1 MWKAGKYQ
9 PTAKSS
15 LLTNFNLLKFRYSKV
30 DDIPETPDVV
40 EGRAFALLVIQAI
53 SRHLPQLRIDF
64 EASLQPGQRELSCDE
79 FVDFLSHY
87 MFFREYETCPIFATK
102 SRFRA
107 ETLRQQRIAAS
118 GSSNTDQLMALL
130 HSQWEDERRKKNA
143 DVGGPRKSIV
153 GTTESTINNDGQSD
167 DDVDESEDTTP
178 QQPTM
183 PRPTYGKQPVV
194 TEEMWRQQRQDAK
207 IAVLQKKRM
216 SIRPIAGREEDVALQ
231 TLSRMESLSP
241 VVLHEQLIR
250 LYRAIDVEDSD
261 GVCWAEL
268 SNFLS
273 DAILQADNATGG
285 GGQDSA
291 TSTFQEESPFELNP
305 FVCDRPDH
313 PVLGVKGVTLGR
325 HEVTRAYEGLWLVQS
340 RMPADVPTLTSK
352 GGSNDGGGGGGE
364 GGPPPGGNFK
374 CSIDLHQTRPP
385 NNPSG
390 NLFPLV
396 SKALSNV
403 LEENLTQLE
412 WIPIMD
418 LQMVA
423 TAQYP
428 PPTKH
433 TTSHSRSDSPSSRSP
448 SPQGDQMTQSVVQ
461 TYEDD
466 ASAAG
471 IPTTG
476 VLAYSSTDLRLR
488 LCEYRLQTGAIS
500 SLGAVHVSESFSTMA
515 WSPYWKKLFCC
526 SNAGTMSVWQVN
538 HPLLAARAQALSS
551 SSSNSAYRGAET
563 IPCFE
568 RVQTFHEHKSTI
580 CKVLFLPLDG
590 SIVTASLD
598 PRLIVQDLESC
609 ATIADLK
616 GAQAGI
622 RDIAYQVDYHM
633 IAACG
638 YEPNVRLWVL
648 HESTRSNSMVLE
660 DRGHS
665 SSTSAQHSLPII
677 GVHFIPNTPYL
688 TSADSH
694 GLVRI
699 WDLRTL
705 RVVQNLDVELRR
717 LPGHPR
723 DKSIQQLSVVG
734 DSDMLLSSRRYT
746 FLIHPLRAS
755 TATQRRSEAET
766 FVAMSYSFASS
777 TVVSSTPSS
786 MQLWDLRSGTLTSVF
801 GSTASTKEEE
811 VTAIAVDA
819 QGRKIIVGFRGGKVR
834 IHSSVNGAVMK
845 TVIVSRSSGVEI
857 VDIKTLLLGGLC
869 IAVDSNGSV
878 TCFADRDEGCQFAV
892 LEACGFRAQPA
903 SFTISSK
910 LFPYMAIAHSKRLV
924 TLFELSQTA
933 GLAPMHHSWFRLG
946 DGDPYAL
953 DEDEDDEKEDENP
966 NFSNPNN
973 ADAQATSVKPVSRR
987 NAVTMSSS
995 AVKVAS
1001 SVDIIAM
1008 EFCDP
1013 WRSLIILE
1021 STGELHICQIG
1032 PSKDRGIRCTHRC
1045 KVLWQVFSE
1054 PIGTIPSPNSDDRP
1068 QTEQSVLTAL
1078 MSSASFGN
1086 ADPVSSQLFSPSC
1099 MQFVTF
1105 HRRHQLVLCDRRG
1118 TVVALELHHFPPPHR
1133 RSQYIFDRESIWAT
1147 SVRVGGPT
1155 SLESSMVNTPQQTP
1169 RQLTIAAGGGD
1180 GEMTSE
1186 YDWADD
1192 VVIQAVRVRTGGAA
1206 GIAAAPRLPGLDRGP
1221 ITGIMHIPSHGAIC
1235 LLPAGSRSVYVM
1247 SLDGDQFL
1255 GEMSLDQRP
1264 GIPGQLRSPKV
1275 PQFDWGAD
1283 SISLTG
1289 RSTTSSAPRT
1299 SRAEGSPMAR
1309 AVEQITASHLIDDCS
1324 AGVEITVQSLLP
1336 VPQTSLSVSRAPS
1349 PLSARSSYRKTSV
1362 AETPPLPPRPCITTT
1377 ASHFAEKKVHTSAQ
1391 INREQTSTFHAF
1403 VETLESV
1410 RERLRDRP
1418 PSVLE
1423 TRTSK
1428 RSLLQAKSLP
1438 IRLMTNPAQ
1447 QRDCQGVSANVGS
1460 ELPQLQQQQQQ
1471 IRSSAMPIF
1480 SSQGIHGEFSSEN
1493 QGTRSSSASIVR
1505 TPYARRIPS
1514 ASRSASA
1521 MGSEESLTTAP
1532 PGISGIKR
1540 TLHKLVE
1547 SHLHLRELH
1556 DIGFPPDQSSNRAPH
1571 NSNYQSQHPPT
1582 VAQQNALASACVAA
1596 IQATT
1601 TTTTLS
1607 TTQTPVS
1614 LRQSSY
1620 STVRDY
1626 LEIPGRAATPLPHTV
1641 GVSASYLTTSGWHS
1655 NSVVTAPTS
1664 LVRKS
1669 LPTLK
1674 THVVARC
1681 NISHNKVKHP
1691 DCKTLERPH
1700 NNNQDL
1706 GLMGIQTKQPPTIS
1720 PT

>member
-30 DDIPETPDVV
+30 DDIPDTPDVV

-87 MFFREYETCPIFATK
+87 LFFREYETCPIFATK
-102 SRFRA
+102 ARFRA

-118 GSSNTDQLMALL
+118 GSSDTDQLMALL
-130 HSQWEDERRKKNA
+130 QSQCEDERRKQLN
-143 DVGGPRKSIV
+143 GPRKSIS
-153 GTTESTINNDGQSD
+153 STSFENSNDADEQSD
-167 DDVDESEDTTP
+167 DDNVDVTP
-178 QQPTM
+178 EQPTIT
-183 PRPTYGKQPVV
+183 RPSYGKQPVV
-194 TEEMWRQQRQDAK
+194 TEETLRQQRQDVKFAN
-207 IAVLQKKRM
+207 LHKKRM
-216 SIRPIAGREEDVALQ
+216 TIRPIVGREEDVALQ
-231 TLSRMESLSP
+231 TLSRMEHLSP
-241 VVLHEQLIR
+241 NVLHEQLIR

-285 GGQDSA
+285 QDSA
-291 TSTFQEESPFELNP
+291 ATAFHEESPFELNP

-325 HEVTRAYEGLWLVQS
+325 HEVTRASEGLWLVQS
-340 RMPADVPTLTSK
+340 RTAADAPTLTSK
-352 GGSNDGGGGGGE
+352 GGGGANEGGE
-364 GGPPPGGNFK
+364 GGNFK

-390 NLFPLV
+390 NLLPHV

-412 WIPIMD
+412 WIPMLD
-418 LQMVA
+418 LQVVA
-423 TAQYP
+423 TAQFP
-428 PPTKH
+428 PPSKPS
-433 TTSHSRSDSPSSRSP
+433 SHKRSDSPERRSP
-448 SPQGDQMTQSVVQ
+448 SPTAEFSQSIVQ
-461 TYEDD
+461 AFDD
-466 ASAAG
+466 DTAAVG
-471 IPTTG
+471 VPTTG

-500 SLGAVHVSESFSTMA
+500 CLGAVHVSESFSTMA

-526 SNAGTMSVWQVN
+526 SNAGTMSVWHVN
-538 HPLLAARAQALSS
+538 HPLLSARAQALSS
-551 SSSNSAYRGAET
+551 SSNNAAYRGAEM

-609 ATIADLK
+609 ATVADLK

-622 RDIAYQVDYHM
+622 RDIAYQVEYHM

-834 IHSSVNGAVMK
+834 THSSVNGAVLK

-857 VDIKTLLLGGLC
+857 VDIKTLQLGGLC

-892 LEACGFRAQPA
+892 LEACGFRAQAA
-903 SFTISSK
+903 SFTVSSK
-910 LFPYMAIAHSKRLV
+910 VFPFMAIAHSKRLV
-924 TLFELSQTA
+924 TIFELSHIA

-946 DGDPYAL
+946 DGDPYEL
-953 DEDEDDEKEDENP
+953 DDDDEKGE
-966 NFSNPNN
+966 
-973 ADAQATSVKPVSRR
+973 ADPKLSRADDTDASAAGTNGNRR
-987 NAVTMSSS
+987 NAVTVSSS

-1001 SVDIIAM
+1001 SVDIVAM
-1008 EFCDP
+1008 EFCDT

-1021 STGELHICQIG
+1021 STGELHICQVG

-1045 KVLWQVFSE
+1045 KLMWHVYAQDAIGKIEPHVSPLSE
-1054 PIGTIPSPNSDDRP
+1054 DAQQEHST
-1068 QTEQSVLTAL
+1068 LTTL
-1078 MSSASFGN
+1078 MPSASFGN
-1086 ADPVSSQLFSPSC
+1086 AEPVSSQLFTPSC
-1099 MQFVTF
+1099 MQFVSF

-1118 TVVALELHHFPPPHR
+1118 TVVALEMQHFPPPHR

-1155 SLESSMVNTPQQTP
+1155 SLENSIANTPRQTP
-1169 RQLTIAAGGGD
+1169 RQLPLADT
-1180 GEMTSE
+1180 ETSD

-1192 VVIQAVRVRTGGAA
+1192 VVIQSVRVRSGGAA
-1206 GIAAAPRLPGLDRGP
+1206 GIAAAPRLPGLERGP
-1221 ITGIMHIPSHGAIC
+1221 ITAMMHIPSHGVVC
-1235 LLPAGSRSVYVM
+1235 FLPAGSRSVYVI
-1247 SLDGDQFL
+1247 SLDGDQYL

-1264 GIPGQLRSPKV
+1264 GIAGQLRSPKV
-1275 PQFDWGAD
+1275 PHFDWGGD
-1283 SISLTG
+1283 SMSLTA

-1299 SRAEGSPMAR
+1299 SRAEGSPMVR
-1309 AVEQITASHLIDDCS
+1309 AVEQTISSHLLDDCS
-1324 AGVEITVQSLLP
+1324 AGVEIVLQSLLT
-1336 VPQTSLSVSRAPS
+1336 VPQASLSVSHASS
-1349 PLSARSSYRKTSV
+1349 PRKQNGARNSNSGTELQS
-1362 AETPPLPPRPCITTT
+1362 LPPRPIVTTT
-1377 ASHFAEKKVHTSAQ
+1377 ASHFAEKKPLYSPQQNQEKHGS
-1391 INREQTSTFHAF
+1391 FHAF

-1423 TRTSK
+1423 TRNSK

-1438 IRLMTNPAQ
+1438 TRRMTTPIPQ
-1447 QRDCQGVSANVGS
+1447 CDCL
-1460 ELPQLQQQQQQ
+1460 EQQQQHVEHEASHLIPGQSL
-1471 IRSSAMPIF
+1471 RTSAMPTF
-1480 SSQGIHGEFSSEN
+1480 STRGVLGEFTSDAKIAS
-1493 QGTRSSSASIVR
+1493 RSSSAAIVR

-1514 ASRSASA
+1514 AARSSSA
-1521 MGSEESLTTAP
+1521 MMNCEDFLTTSQ
-1532 PGISGIKR
+1532 PGMSGIVR
-1540 TLHKLVE
+1540 S
-1547 SHLHLRELH
+1547 SHLLVDNHRNLREKH
-1556 DIGFPPDQSSNRAPH
+1556 HVGFPLELRRNCHDDKPLAIGQAT
-1571 NSNYQSQHPPT
+1571 PT
-1582 VAQQNALASACVAA
+1582 PAQQNALASACVAA
-1596 IQATT
+1596 ITT
-1601 TTTTLS
+1601 TTAPAKLRTSQNTLLPS
-1607 TTQTPVS
+1607 AKEF
-1614 LRQSSY
+1614 
-1620 STVRDY
+1620 
-1626 LEIPGRAATPLPHTV
+1626 LEFPSRAATPLPQTV
-1641 GVSASYLTTSGWHS
+1641 GVSASYLTSRGWQT
-1655 NSVVTAPTS
+1655 NAVRIAPS
-1664 LVRKS
+1664 SSVRKTMPS
-1669 LPTLK
+1669 LS

-1681 NISHNKVKHP
+1681 NITINKSKHP
-1691 DCKTLERPH
+1691 ECKALDNPCSD
-1700 NNNQDL
+1700 N
-1706 GLMGIQTKQPPTIS
+1706 KQALALAGRS
-1720 PT
+1720 AAVFQ